1 MILPE
6 NAPFRIGD
14 WRIDP
19 ALDEISCDGRTIKL
33 EPRTMCVLVCLARR
47 AGEVVSV
54 EDLLDAVWKDVVVT
68 QHSVYQAVAVLRR
81 SFGDDPKAPTYID
94 NVPRRGYRLLA
105 PVAVPATSP
114 PAEAVAEPAL
124 AEPST
129 TVVIPA
135 NAQSG
140 TVGIIRAP
148 VPASWSLKKGVLV
161 AVALVILGTAA
172 AYLAIGKLRIS
183 KSAVSSP
190 TVAASP
196 TPTAFSPP
204 AHSIA
209 VLPFANMS
217 GDKEQEYFSEG
228 LSAEVLNSLADIN
241 GLQVAGR
248 TSSFHFKGKDVDLGT
263 IAHKLNVAAVL
274 EGSVQRSAST
284 IRVTAQLTNAVT
296 GFQVWSKTYDRPLGD
311 VLKLQTDIATAV
323 ASALKVTLLG
333 DEAAKIEL
341 GGTHNPAAFD
351 AYLRGS
357 KAYSS
362 EQGASDYQR
371 AIAAYTEAI
380 RLDPNYALAFAGRS
394 IAFSGYAMEFA
405 TGPAI
410 RESFVRAQADAQQA
424 TNLAPELGEAHL
436 ALGRLLNVDSHDF
449 TRASEEY
456 GRAMAL
462 APGNAVLVGES
473 GRFAVYMGRFEA
485 GLAAAHRAV
494 ALDPLSS
501 LGRGRLGQAL
511 YFARRYQEAVATFAE
526 VISLDS
532 DYKQAYGDRGLAY
545 YALGDFQSA
554 RSSCESKSDHWTSQ
568 WCLAVTYDKLG
579 RHADAEAALAKLE
592 ATFGDAAAYQYAAIY
607 AQWGNTAKALEWL
620 ETAVKVRDPGLV
632 TLKTESLMDPLRKE
646 ARFQAIERKF
656 KFQE

>member
-33 EPRTMCVLVCLARR
+33 EPRTMCVLVYLARR

-54 EDLLDAVWKDVVVT
+54 DDLLDAVWKDVVVT

-114 PAEAVAEPAL
+114 PAQAA

-129 TVVIPA
+129 TVVTPA
-135 NAQSG
+135 NPQSG
-140 TVGIIRAP
+140 TGGTIPAP
-148 VPASWSLKKGVLV
+148 VPASWSLKQGVLV
-161 AVALVILGTAA
+161 AVALVIFGTAA
-172 AYLAIGKLRIS
+172 AYLAKLRIS

-190 TVAASP
+190 TVAASA

-209 VLPFANMS
+209 VLPFVNMS
-217 GDKEQEYFSEG
+217 GDKEQEYFSDG
-228 LSAEVLNSLADIN
+228 LTEELLNSLAEID
-241 GLQVAGR
+241 GLQVAAR
-248 TSSFHFKGKDVDLGT
+248 TSAFSFKGKDADIGT
-263 IAHKLNVAAVL
+263 IARKLNVGAVL
-274 EGSVQRSAST
+274 EGSVRRSGNT
-284 IRVTAQLTNAVT
+284 VRVTPQLIDAVT
-296 GFQVWSKTYDRPLGD
+296 GFHLWSHTYDRDLGD
-311 VLKLQTDIATAV
+311 VLKLETDIATAV

-362 EQGASDYQR
+362 QQTASDYQR

-380 RLDPNYALAFAGRS
+380 LLDPNYALAFAGRS
-394 IAFSGYAMEFA
+394 HAFSGYALEFA
-405 TGPAI
+405 TGPAT
-410 RESFVRAQADAQQA
+410 RESFVKAEADALRAIALAPNLADGHVALAVYFEEGLLDFTQAHAEYAQA
-424 TNLAPELGEAHL
+424 L
-436 ALGRLLNVDSHDF
+436 
-449 TRASEEY
+449 
-456 GRAMAL
+456 AL
-462 APGNAVLVGES
+462 APGNARALADYASFSVYVG
-473 GRFAVYMGRFEA
+473 RTEA
-485 GLAAAHRAV
+485 GILAAAHRAV

-501 LGRGRLGQAL
+501 LSRARLGQTL
-511 YFARRYQEAVATFAE
+511 YFARRYQEALTTFAE

-532 DYKQAYGDRGLAY
+532 NFKQAYGDRGLAY

-554 RSSCESKSDHWTSQ
+554 RSACESNSDHWISQ

-579 RHADAEAALAKLE
+579 RHADAEAALEKLE
-592 ATFGDAAAYQYAAIY
+592 ATYGDAAAYQYAAIN
-607 AQWGNTAKALEWL
+607 AQWGNTAKALAWL

-656 KFQE
+656 KFQD

>member
-1 MILPE
+1 MILPD
-6 NAPFRIGD
+6 NAAFRIGD

-19 ALDEISCDGRTIKL
+19 ALDEISRDGRTIKL

-54 EDLLDAVWKDVVVT
+54 DDLLNAVWKDVVVT
-68 QHSVYQAVAVLRR
+68 QHSVYQAVATLRR
-81 SFGDDPKAPTYID
+81 SFGDDPKAPTYIA
-94 NVPRRGYRLLA
+94 NVLRRGYRLIA
-105 PVAVPATSP
+105 PVATPATSP
-114 PAEAVAEPAL
+114 PAEAA

-129 TVVIPA
+129 TIVSPA
-135 NAQSG
+135 SAPSG
-140 TVGIIRAP
+140 AVGIIRAP
-148 VPASWSLKKGVLV
+148 VQASWSLKQGVLV
-161 AVALVILGTAA
+161 AVALVILGAG
-172 AYLAIGKLRIS
+172 YFAIEKLWIS

-196 TPTAFSPP
+196 SSATFSPP
-204 AHSIA
+204 PRSIA
-209 VLPFANMS
+209 VLPFANVS

-228 LSAEVLNSLADIN
+228 LTAEVLNSLAAID

-248 TSSFHFKGKDVDLGT
+248 TSSFYFKGKDVDLGT

-284 IRVTAQLTNAVT
+284 VRVTAQLTNAVT
-296 GFQVWSKTYDRPLGD
+296 GFQLWSKTYDRPLGD
-311 VLKLQTDIATAV
+311 VLELQTDIATAV

-362 EQGASDYQR
+362 EQAASDYQS

-380 RLDPNYALAFAGRS
+380 RRDPNYALAFAGRS
-394 IAFSGYAMEFA
+394 LAFSGYAMEFA

-410 RESFVRAQADAQQA
+410 RGFFDMAQADAREA
-424 TNLAPELGEAHL
+424 TKLAPELGEAHL
-436 ALGRLLNVDSHDF
+436 ALARLLSFDSRDYTH
-449 TRASEEY
+449 ASEEY

-462 APGNAVLVGES
+462 APGNAVLVSES
-473 GRFAVYMGRFEA
+473 GRFSAYMGRFDA
-485 GLAAAHRAV
+485 GLAESHRAV

-501 LGRGRLGQAL
+501 LARSRLGQAL
-511 YFARRYQEAVATFAE
+511 YCARRYQEGVAALGE
-526 VISLDS
+526 LINLDS
-532 DYKQAYGDRGLAY
+532 DHKQAYGDRGIIY
-545 YALGDFQSA
+545 YVLDDFQSA

-568 WCLAVTYDKLG
+568 WCLALTYDKLG
-579 RHADAEAALAKLE
+579 RHADAEAELANLE
-592 ATFGDAAAYQYAAIY
+592 ATYGDAAAYQYAAIY

-620 ETAVKVRDPGLV
+620 ETAMRARDPGLV
-632 TLKTESLMDPLRKE
+632 KLKTDPLMDPLRKE
-646 ARFQAIERKF
+646 PRFQAIERELKF
-656 KFQE
+656 PD